1 MLNLM
6 DKYSIEATNVL
17 ITLPRKLQYVART
30 HYPDNLVTAVDWRRS
45 LNDFW
50 WIYLYVLNK
59 KLSGAE
65 LAYECAKRR
74 SYGNRAGQCHGRLRA
89 GDGNVTKVIRE
100 HTHAP
105 EPGRVDA
112 LKAAV
117 RIKQKAMDT
126 QNTAQ
131 QIITEEL

>member
-1 MLNLM
+1 MEGANVETVKSTKGK
-6 DKYSIEATNVL
+6 DKI
-17 ITLPRKLQYVART
+17 YVGG
-30 HYPDNLVTAVDWRRS
+30 
-45 LNDFW
+45 
-50 WIYLYVLNK
+50 YLYVLDK
-59 KLSGAE
+59 KLSGGG
-65 LAYECAKRR
+65 LAYECEKRR
-74 SYGNRAGQCHGRLRA
+74 SYGDRAGQCHGRLHA
-89 GDGNVTKVIRE
+89 KDGKVTKVIRE

-131 QIITEEL
+131 QIITEELQSLSQGIANYNCVLFNTPFNVNICKKL